1 MKNAVECVL
10 HLIYILAIVLL
21 VLQVSNLRND
31 LQSLTQKVNEL
42 ESSTV
47 TLTQHKQ
54 DMETCY
60 AVTTAIVN
68 GIKGEW

>member
-1 MKNAVECVL
+1 MNKVIECIL
-10 HLIYILAIVLL
+10 HSIYILVIVLL
-21 VLQVSNLRND
+21 VLRVSNLSND

-47 TLTQHKQ
+47 TMTQHKQ